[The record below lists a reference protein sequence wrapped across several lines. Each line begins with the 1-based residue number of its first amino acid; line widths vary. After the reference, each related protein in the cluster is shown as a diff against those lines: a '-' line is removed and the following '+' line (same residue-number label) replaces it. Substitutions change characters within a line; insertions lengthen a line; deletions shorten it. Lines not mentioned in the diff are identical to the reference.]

1 MHSGAAII
9 CRQICGCALRCSRS
23 WCRGALAGLSQ
34 AHRRRQSC
42 ALRCM
47 HCRRRGSQTNWG
59 SLYQR
64 NATLLRYTRASV
76 KVQPSQQLLPAAV
89 QPQASALPFIRLH
102 DQRNLARAGPLAGQP
117 EWQTV
122 AVTGALPCRCACHAS
137 PFCSFPDFVE
147 IMAPMVSAELLVQLR
162 TLLED
167 SYTGE
172 WAGGLGVHQPTNQHT
187 VQAAVH

>member
-1 MHSGAAII
+1 MPPDLRLCTEVQQILVPGGA
-9 CRQICGCALRCSRS
+9 GWLEP
-23 WCRGALAGLSQ
+23 GTSQ
-34 AHRRRQSC
+34 APKLC
-42 ALRCM
+42 VTLYV

-76 KVQPSQQLLPAAV
+76 KVQPSQQLLPAAA

-172 WAGGLGVHQPTNQHT
+172 WAGGLGVHQPTNQPTNQHT